1 MVNVTL
7 TSGISVQGLIVHKDK
22 DVVRIAKNAVEKP
35 IEIKRSQIDEETVL
49 DKISLMPAGLLDR
62 LTRDDVLDLMAYLAT
77 GGDAS
82 HPSFRRKE

>member
-1 MVNVTL
+1 M
-7 TSGISVQGLIVHKDK
+7 
-22 DVVRIAKNAVEKP
+22 P

-77 GGDAS
+77 GGDAN